1 MQLLPTAAVATA
13 SAPSEQRRGWVMQ
26 TTTTT
31 SSHRIGAYITQTMA
45 ESKTKQT
52 AININVCGE
61 LQRGAEDAAAAATET
76 AETGGPTCA
85 RFISDKLQLHLQR
98 NLCEPPLYTEPNP
111 EASNQAACCVAILSF
126 NPVSCSA
133 FGDCGDLLINNL
145 FSFLL
150 HLGKDSLAI
159 AAQECHTPTI
169 LEQPLLEP
177 RDPVALACPA
187 PSSHLHMRHADE
199 ARFDPRPPVETS
211 TSTSTAT
218 ATATQRRSA
227 HACCVFGFRFLL
239 SVLLL
244 LPALLPSRAL
254 AWPGLAPAQALA

>member
-1 MQLLPTAAVATA
+1 MCVESFSVEPRTPQRQQQRP
-13 SAPSEQRRGWVMQ
+13 PSLVDQRV
-26 TTTTT
+26 
-31 SSHRIGAYITQTMA
+31 
-45 ESKTKQT
+45 
-52 AININVCGE
+52 
-61 LQRGAEDAAAAATET
+61 
-76 AETGGPTCA
+76 P

-111 EASNQAACCVAILSF
+111 EASNQAASCVAILSF

-133 FGDCGDLLINNL
+133 CGDCGDLLINNL

-187 PSSHLHMRHADE
+187 SSSHLHMRHADE

-239 SVLLL
+239 SVFVSSLCF
-244 LPALLPSRAL
+244 AAQSRSGL
-254 AWPGLAPAQALA
+254 AWAGPSSSPGINRRRRTRKTPAAIIAM

>member
-1 MQLLPTAAVATA
+1 MCVESFSVEPRTPQRQQQRP
-13 SAPSEQRRGWVMQ
+13 PSLVDQRV
-26 TTTTT
+26 
-31 SSHRIGAYITQTMA
+31 
-45 ESKTKQT
+45 
-52 AININVCGE
+52 
-61 LQRGAEDAAAAATET
+61 
-76 AETGGPTCA
+76 P

-133 FGDCGDLLINNL
+133 YGDYGDLLINNL

-211 TSTSTAT
+211 TSTAS
-218 ATATQRRSA
+218 ATQRRSA

-239 SVLLL
+239 SVLFLL
-244 LPALLPSRAL
+244 SALLPSRAL